1 MLKQFPR
8 SPLAPQVQLSIARTY
23 REEYDTVNAARTYDD
38 WVRRFPTNS
47 ARADVEFER
56 AWSNYQ
62 AGVTNA
68 LQLFT
73 NFVAT
78 FPAHSNAPL
87 AQLWVGDFFFNQGQ
101 FDKAEESYQRLFQN
115 TNWLVPDL
123 KYQAHLSA
131 GRAAFYRQD
140 YKSATN
146 YFISLINDERV
157 PRSLQAECFFA
168 LGDTYLNAGQ
178 DGVPI
183 ATDPYG
189 DAIIAY
195 SRITNNFPTNRLAA
209 VAMGAIGNCHLQRA
223 EKLKDPKH
231 LELAADAYLRA
242 MSWPRAEAAA
252 RTLAEVA
259 LGVVREK
266 QGRVKEAAENWG
278 NVFYQ
283 KQLRPEE
290 TPDLRQ
296 VQEAGRQL
304 ARLREEQQDW
314 AGAILIYQRM
324 QQMFP
329 SRRAAL
335 EQRVERARQMLSGP
349 K

>member
-1 MLKQFPR
+1 
-8 SPLAPQVQLSIARTY
+8 
-23 REEYDTVNAARTYDD
+23 
-38 WVRRFPTNS
+38 
-47 ARADVEFER
+47 
-56 AWSNYQ
+56 
-62 AGVTNA
+62 
-68 LQLFT
+68 LFT

-115 TNWLVPDL
+115 TNWLVPEL

-131 GRAAFYRQD
+131 GRAAFFRQD
-140 YKSATN
+140 YKGATN
-146 YFISLINDERV
+146 YFIALINDERV
-157 PRSLQAECFFA
+157 PRSLQAESFFA

-209 VAMGAIGNCHLQRA
+209 MAMGAIGNCHLQRA
-223 EKLKDPKH
+223 EKHKDPKQ

-242 MSWPRAEAAA
+242 MSWPGAEAAA

>member
-1 MLKQFPR
+1 
-8 SPLAPQVQLSIARTY
+8 
-23 REEYDTVNAARTYDD
+23 
-38 WVRRFPTNS
+38 
-47 ARADVEFER
+47 
-56 AWSNYQ
+56 
-62 AGVTNA
+62 
-68 LQLFT
+68 
-73 NFVAT
+73 
-78 FPAHSNAPL
+78 
-87 AQLWVGDFFFNQGQ
+87 
-101 FDKAEESYQRLFQN
+101 
-115 TNWLVPDL
+115 
-123 KYQAHLSA
+123 
-131 GRAAFYRQD
+131 
-140 YKSATN
+140 
-146 YFISLINDERV
+146 
-157 PRSLQAECFFA
+157 LQAECFFA